1 MIKNKTQFSIQ
12 LLIVLVIASL
22 FYYFYVNARHHLLSG
37 HIASGFGFLNNE
49 AGFDLIQHL
58 IFFNPDSSNLRAFIV
73 GILNTL
79 LLTFLAIAFASTLG
93 ILIAVARLCN
103 NWLIAKLGACYVQFF
118 KNVPLL
124 LQALFWYFTLLH
136 YLPQIE
142 NSWHFL
148 GMDVNIRGVFIGPFV
163 IIPELTA
170 MLFALTLYHAS
181 YISEN
186 IRNGIL
192 AVDRGQVEAA
202 AACGL
207 SAYMSLRL
215 VILPQAT
222 KAIVPPMISQYLSI
236 LKNSS
241 LGAAIGYPDLVAV
254 FAGTVL
260 NQTGQAI
267 ETIFMTMSF
276 YLGINTLVSKLSD
289 MYSFRKGLKNK

>member
-1 MIKNKTQFSIQ
+1 MIKSKSQFLIQ
-12 LLIVLVIASL
+12 ALVVLILALLA
-22 FYYFYVNARHHLLSG
+22 YYFYVNARHHLIAG
-37 HIASGFGFLNNE
+37 HIASGFGFLNQD

-58 IFFNPDSSNLRAFIV
+58 ISFDPDSSNLRAFVV

-79 LLTFLAIAFASTLG
+79 LLTVLAIILATILG
-93 ILIAVARLCN
+93 VLVAAARLCN
-103 NWLIAKLGACYVQFF
+103 NWLIVKLSACFVQFF
-118 KNVPLL
+118 RNVPLL
-124 LQALFWYFTLLH
+124 LQVFFWYFTLLQ

-142 NSWHFL
+142 DSWHFL
-148 GMDVNIRGVFIGPFV
+148 GVETNIRGIFIGPLV
-163 IIPELTA
+163 IIPELSA
-170 MLFALTLYHAS
+170 MLIALTLYHAS

-186 IRNGIL
+186 IRTGIL

-207 SAYMSLRL
+207 SPYMSLRL
-215 VILPQAT
+215 IILPQAA
-222 KAIVPPMISQYLSI
+222 KAIVPPMVSQYLSV

-241 LGAAIGYPDLVAV
+241 LGAAIGYPDLVAI

-276 YLGINTLVSKLSD
+276 YLCINIFVAHLSD
-289 MYSFRKGLKNK
+289 IYSFKTGLKSK